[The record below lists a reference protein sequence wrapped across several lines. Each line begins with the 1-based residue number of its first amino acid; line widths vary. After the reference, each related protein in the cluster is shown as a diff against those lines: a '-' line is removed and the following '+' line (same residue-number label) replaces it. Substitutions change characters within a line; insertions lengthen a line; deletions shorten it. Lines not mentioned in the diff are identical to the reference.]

1 MKATPYHSKTTL
13 KNRRPQTL
21 QNDEDWK
28 QVIQELEAFS
38 KDGKTG
44 LSVDLLYRF
53 ESQQASQAKNTTGSK
68 TTIQST
74 RYGRTPTE
82 ALLHERE
89 IAHEATPRERL
100 VEELL
105 KMWICTDTA
114 CINKPNEYC
123 YVHDGLHLPL
133 TAGNATLWHAKVAQD
148 PTGRLNYTKAPESV
162 CVLLKKA
169 RDNKTKARRREQSL
183 TSSHTPTPSPVPPT
197 AHTPQL
203 PPQLPPHYGGYPPY
217 QAPQPPAYGYSYGQ
231 VPPPP
236 QLRDVRTHEL
246 QEELDKREL
255 IRARQL
261 SGEPRRSFSRTP
273 ATTPGP
279 SRHADLLRSS
289 PVEGDIPEFVM
300 WMQGKKPSQARDIQ
314 AVGQQL
320 MDYGYTTDQFQGWK
334 DDDKKWLELKMK
346 PSIGTMMARMLSQWD
361 RERGGSTR
369 YPRGHG
375 VTSPRRR
382 GDAATRSS
390 TAMRPGPRM
399 DSDTAIGPGPGVM
412 QSVEGLVD
420 CDDDFYNY
428 KGDIDLSDNELE
440 TQG

>member
-1 MKATPYHSKTTL
+1 M
-13 KNRRPQTL
+13 L
-21 QNDEDWK
+21 QNDEDWT
-28 QVIQELEAFS
+28 QVTQELEAFS
-38 KDGKTG
+38 KDDKTG
-44 LSVDLLYRF
+44 LSIDLLYRF
-53 ESQQASQAKNTTGSK
+53 NSQQASSQAKNTTSSK

-82 ALLHERE
+82 ALLHKRE
-89 IAHEATPRERL
+89 IAHEATPREQS

-105 KMWICTDTA
+105 KTWICTDKA

-123 YVHDGLHLPL
+123 YIHNGLHLPL
-133 TAGNATLWHAKVAQD
+133 TGGLASLWHAKVVRD
-148 PTGRLNYTKAPESV
+148 PTGRLDHTTPPDAV
-162 CVLLKKA
+162 CTIMKRA
-169 RDNKTKARRREQSL
+169 RDNNMKARRREQSS
-183 TSSHTPTPSPVPPT
+183 TSSHTPTPSPAPSTAPP
-197 AHTPQL
+197 AAYSPH
-203 PPQLPPHYGGYPPY
+203 LPPHYGGYPPQY

-261 SGEPRRSFSRTP
+261 SGEPRQLSSELRRSFSRTP

-346 PSIGTMMARMLSQWD
+346 PDIGTMMARMLS
-361 RERGGSTR
+361 
-369 YPRGHG
+369 
-375 VTSPRRR
+375 
-382 GDAATRSS
+382 
-390 TAMRPGPRM
+390 
-399 DSDTAIGPGPGVM
+399 
-412 QSVEGLVD
+412 
-420 CDDDFYNY
+420 
-428 KGDIDLSDNELE
+428 
-440 TQG
+440 